1 MWHKRLDYV
10 SNERIKRLVKDGLIT
25 NLNFT
30 NTKECQDC
38 IKDKQT
44 KNTKKEPQEVYSL
57 LKSYI
62 QMFVDIFNVPSL
74 EVKSLSLSL
83 LMIIHII
90 VISI

>member
-44 KNTKKEPQEVYSL
+44 KNTKKRATRS
-57 LKSYI
+57 I
-62 QMFVDIFNVPSL
+62 QPL
-74 EVKSLSLSL
+74 E
-83 LMIIHII
+83 IIHTN
-90 VISI
+90 VCGHF